1 MKVIEVQGVIPL
13 TPSRAIDVLLVDEE
27 ENEKHKKEQ
36 KERNREQLFNAFWS
50 PSGARFYLV
59 FGILSTKK
67 PHICQY
73 ETSIY
78 HLMLKGKKCA
88 VYIYIYI
95 NYLFIYLLNKDQ
107 NPVTAGSA
115 RINAKERE
123 IILVLLSVEISN

>member
-36 KERNREQLFNAFWS
+36 KERNREQVFNAFGS

-73 ETSIY
+73 ETSIR
-78 HLMLKGKKCA
+78 HPLLKGKKCTLQN
-88 VYIYIYI
+88 IYIVVVSVGRK
-95 NYLFIYLLNKDQ
+95 NK
-107 NPVTAGSA
+107 
-115 RINAKERE
+115 RE
-123 IILVLLSVEISN
+123 NLLLSA